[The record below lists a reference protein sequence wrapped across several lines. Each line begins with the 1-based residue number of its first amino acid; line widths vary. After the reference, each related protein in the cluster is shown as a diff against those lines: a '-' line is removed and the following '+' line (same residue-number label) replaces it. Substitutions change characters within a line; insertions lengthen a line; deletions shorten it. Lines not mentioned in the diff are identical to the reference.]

1 MIMNHGRHGDV
12 QLLKPSTI
20 DLMLSPQNIPNMTS
34 RSFRLIDK
42 SLCWLMIE
50 TNGSQYYEMN
60 GFSGSIF
67 TDALYSVEKGTG
79 MIYYF
84 SGINM
89 KNMMA
94 VPEIVNTLDK
104 VLEQAN

>member
-1 MIMNHGRHGDV
+1 
-12 QLLKPSTI
+12 
-20 DLMLSPQNIPNMTS
+20 
-34 RSFRLIDK
+34 
-42 SLCWLMIE
+42 
-50 TNGSQYYEMN
+50 MN